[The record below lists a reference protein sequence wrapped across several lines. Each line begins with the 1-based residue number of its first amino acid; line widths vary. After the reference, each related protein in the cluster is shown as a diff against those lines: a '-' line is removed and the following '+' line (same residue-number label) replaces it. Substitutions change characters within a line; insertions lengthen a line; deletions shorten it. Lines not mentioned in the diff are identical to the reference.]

1 MGGRLN
7 ARLSRVKKLEM
18 VSARLSDLDA
28 MSDDDLMVAVFGYD
42 TPELRASQA
51 LERAGDD
58 AGFER
63 MLRDVAESDAER
75 RKGRAH

>member
-1 MGGRLN
+1 MN

-42 TPELRASQA
+42 TPELHAAQA

-63 MLRDVAESDAER
+63 MLLEVVESDAEH